1 MDPLRPF
8 SHLIRALWKSGARPL
23 ERAAGTAAP
32 RHMAPEQPA
41 DTPAE
46 SEVAL
51 VALKS
56 EVRARLGP
64 VGLADPH
71 RAREVFVEAV
81 MARELGLG
89 PMHGAQLAE
98 ISRRVAA
105 QIGSH
110 PRLSER
116 LHAILT
122 ALAEGRPV
130 D

>member
-8 SHLIRALWKSGARPL
+8 SHLIRALRKSSARPL
-23 ERAAGTAAP
+23 ERPGGTTAP
-32 RHMAPEQPA
+32 RETSAEQPTE
-41 DTPAE
+41 TPAQGDA
-46 SEVAL
+46 AL
-51 VALKS
+51 VALQS

-64 VGLADPH
+64 AGLADPH

-89 PMHGAQLAE
+89 PMQGPQLSE

-122 ALAEGRPV
+122 AVAQGRPV

>member
-8 SHLIRALWKSGARPL
+8 SHLIRALRKSGARPL
-23 ERAAGTAAP
+23 ERPAGTAAP
-32 RHMAPEQPA
+32 CQPNAEQPTE
-41 DTPAE
+41 TPAE
-46 SEVAL
+46 GDAAL

-89 PMHGAQLAE
+89 LTPGPELSE

-116 LHAILT
+116 LHAILM
-122 ALAEGRPV
+122 AVAEGRAV

>member
-8 SHLIRALWKSGARPL
+8 SDLIRSLWKSN
-23 ERAAGTAAP
+23 AP
-32 RHMAPEQPA
+32 RVDRPTGAPASQATNPGPA
-41 DTPAE
+41 DTAVE
-46 SEVAL
+46 DEGVGL

-56 EVRARLGP
+56 EIRSRLGQ

-71 RAREVFVEAV
+71 RTREVFVEVV

-89 PMHGAQLAE
+89 PEHDEEFSSIA
-98 ISRRVAA
+98 RRVAA
-105 QIGSH
+105 QIASN

-116 LHAILT
+116 LHVLLM
-122 ALAEGRPV
+122 ALAEGRSI

>member
-8 SHLIRALWKSGARPL
+8 SDLIRALWKSNARRVDRPGGVS
-23 ERAAGTAAP
+23 ASQAMQA
-32 RHMAPEQPA
+32 EQPA
-41 DTPAE
+41 EKTAAGE
-46 SEVAL
+46 TGL

-64 VGLADPH
+64 VGLSDKR

-89 PMHGAQLAE
+89 SGHDQEFSNVA
-98 ISRRVAA
+98 RRVAA
-105 QIGSH
+105 RIGSH

-116 LHAILT
+116 LHVILT
-122 ALAEGRPV
+122 ALMEGRPV